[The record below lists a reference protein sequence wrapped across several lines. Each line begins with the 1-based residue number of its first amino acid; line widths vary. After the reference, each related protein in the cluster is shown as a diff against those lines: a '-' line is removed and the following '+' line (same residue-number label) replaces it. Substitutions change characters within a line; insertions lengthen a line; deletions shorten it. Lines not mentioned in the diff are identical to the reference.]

1 MERKSASILVF
12 IPLDDGIYMKF
23 LNYRKKMPEAY
34 IRNQQ
39 NILSFRKYMSCIQRT
54 HSFIALTYHNLQM
67 NLDVAGSQIDN
78 DFG

>member
-1 MERKSASILVF
+1 MKRKSASILVY

-23 LNYRKKMPEAY
+23 LNYRKKCQKHTLE
-34 IRNQQ
+34 IKQ

-54 HSFIALTYHNLQM
+54 HSFIALTFHNLQM

-78 DFG
+78 EFG